1 MDVDLN
7 DFSDVVAETAK
18 RARGAK
24 RPPAH
29 PLEVNREIT
38 RHLHELQTNSHAF
51 SIETHPQETTRNK
64 AGQLARR
71 LTLNPAEQRR
81 LNRSLVQLVEALDER
96 ARRQDDEISRLRAQV
111 DRLLA
116 YRLGNDVP

>member
-24 RPPAH
+24 RQPAH
-29 PLEVNREIT
+29 PLEIDRQIT
-38 RHLHELQTNSHAF
+38 LHLHELQTNSHSL
-51 SIETHPQETTRNK
+51 SIETHPQETPRNK

-71 LTLNPAEQRR
+71 LALNPADQRR
-81 LNRSLVQLVEALDER
+81 LNRSLVQLVEAMDER

-116 YRLGNDVP
+116 YRLESDVP

>member
-7 DFSDVVAETAK
+7 DFAQVVAETAK
-18 RARGAK
+18 RARGAE
-24 RPPAH
+24 RQPAH
-29 PLEVNREIT
+29 PLEIDREISH
-38 RHLHELQTNSHAF
+38 HLHDLQMNSHAL
-51 SIETHPQETTRNK
+51 SIASHPQETPRNK

-71 LTLNPAEQRR
+71 LALNPAEQRR
-81 LNRSLVQLVEALDER
+81 LNRSLVQLVEAMDER

-116 YRLGNDVP
+116 YRLGNEVP